1 MTREQVYQRVVAI
14 IQEEKGD
21 DFQVQA
27 ESSLADNIA
36 ADSVEIMEFVLTLED
51 EFGVDV
57 PDAAIE
63 RFETLADIVDFIWS
77 QLKERS

>member
-27 ESSLADNIA
+27 ESTLADNIA

-51 EFGVDV
+51 EFGVDI

-63 RFETLADIVDFIWS
+63 RFETLSDIVDFVYEEL
-77 QLKERS
+77 QKRS